1 MDGVLSQAAEGRIKL
16 ASDPDYKPSWESTPA
31 PVLQDADFRRVQKL
45 IYDHCG
51 IVLGPQK
58 REMATRRLARR
69 LKALNIP
76 TYKEYLNYVKDAPG
90 VEFQAFCNALTTNLT
105 AFYREPHHFTVLAR
119 YLQEHKTTAR
129 FRIWC
134 AAASTGEEPYSIAMT
149 ACKAS
154 RSMHPPVDILATDI
168 DTEVLK
174 TAALGVYAEERIEAL
189 ELPERR
195 RFFLRGQGDN
205 VGKVR
210 VRPELQSLIQFKQKN
225 LLDNDYKVQPG
236 LDIVFLRNVM
246 IYFDRA
252 GQRHIVERMH
262 RLLKPDGLLIVGHSE
277 NLFHAQD
284 LFHSLGQT
292 VYRPLEMR

>member
-1 MDGVLSQAAEGRIKL
+1 MDGVLSQAAQGRIKL
-16 ASDPDYKPSWESTPA
+16 ASDPDYKPSWEQAPA

-58 REMATRRLARR
+58 REMATRRLACR
-69 LKALNIP
+69 LKALSIP
-76 TYKEYLNYVKDAPG
+76 NYRDYLNFLKDAPSS
-90 VEFQAFCNALTTNLT
+90 ELQNFCNALTTNLT
-105 AFYREPHHFTVLAR
+105 AFYRESHHFQVLGKH
-119 YLQEHKTTAR
+119 LQDNPNTAR
-129 FRIWC
+129 FRVWC

-149 ACKAS
+149 ACKAL
-154 RSMHPPVDILATDI
+154 RNMHPPVDILASDI

-174 TAALGVYAEERIEAL
+174 TASQGVYAEERIESL
-189 ELPERR
+189 DLSERR
-195 RFFLRGQGDN
+195 RFFLRGQGEN
-205 VGKVR
+205 AGMVR

-225 LLDNDYKVQPG
+225 LLDNEYRIQPG
-236 LDIVFLRNVM
+236 LDVIFLRNVM
-246 IYFDRA
+246 IYFDRK

-262 RLLKPDGLLIVGHSE
+262 RLLKPNGVLIVGHSE

-292 VYRPLEMR
+292 VYRPLEAR